1 MDSKVCLINSFWLGD
16 RRYEIPEYKEDKL
29 YFVKKQIEVLQT
41 QKHNLT
47 KIIFNFNI
55 IPEHYHYLAEVFS
68 ITPKQI
74 QGAEVEINIREN
86 VGISYGAW
94 SDCFS
99 KYKSEYDYYVFNEDD
114 YFFVQDNWDEYL
126 VNKHNS
132 YNDCGYLCMHVA
144 EPDSWNDYKK
154 HAGSSV
160 GIASSETL
168 MKIWNKHKKLPSLS
182 KNLIGDEG
190 NYEGWSNV
198 QINFGF
204 AFLEVGL
211 NVYDVRD
218 DYAILFQKDAPIG
231 TNIQYWGYF
240 TWNPKYLQK
249 SASYL
254 DNLNCWITHDLE
266 FTQDYSTTTFKEA
279 LGYFNHKLPY
289 HEDGYD
295 ENGAF
300 NGWVKRKLNTL
311 KH

>member
-94 SDCFS
+94 SDLFI

-114 YFFVQDNWDEYL
+114 YFFVQDNWDGYL

-132 YNDCGYLCMHVA
+132 YDDCGYLCMLIR
-144 EPDSWNDYKK
+144 EPHIWNDYRK
-154 HAGSSV
+154 HAGSSI

-168 MKIWNKHKKLPSLS
+168 MKIYSKYGKLPSIS
-182 KNLIGDEG
+182 STTNNPDE
-190 NYEGWSNV
+190 YDISADI
-198 QINFGF
+198 QIQFGF
-204 AFLEVGL
+204 AFLEIGL
-211 NVYDVRD
+211 NLYDIRD
-218 DYAILFQKDAPIG
+218 DYSILFQKGSPVDH
-231 TNIQYWGYF
+231 NCFQWKLCF
-240 TWNPKYLQK
+240 WNSESL
-249 SASYL
+249 SVCNAHFLDDFSYYMSY
-254 DNLNCWITHDLE
+254 DLE
-266 FTQDYSTTTFKEA
+266 FLEHHQISTYEEAMYYYNNKLTYFKDKYE
-279 LGYFNHKLPY
+279 GDDTRI
-289 HEDGYD
+289 E
-295 ENGAF
+295 
-300 NGWVKRKLNTL
+300 WVKRELPA
-311 KH
+311 